1 MVESESLGA
10 RPGASG
16 GPTFAKNAGYMTKRL
31 AYLIITLLFAFS
43 LRASPPIGAVVQ
55 TWHYDPLTNIVTLKI
70 VNTSHKDI
78 TAFNIAIKETYA
90 NGRVNEHQMLEE
102 LVGKILVAKELQG
115 TAEGESFRKQYGDG
129 AFHPGEAR
137 DEKLPV
143 QPGLIDY
150 QAAVDVVTYIDGTA
164 DAPVNNDGLGR
175 IIEERKAAVDSRK
188 MAAETI
194 RAALADPNDTNPS
207 MTAARML
214 QDKATVWRKSHT
226 KMDLDPVVLESIANE
241 LKTVAARNVDKRD
254 ALKQLA
260 DREDAKVSML
270 SVHATVVKNAGQP

>member
-1 MVESESLGA
+1 MIRYVTSVFVLALALGA
-10 RPGASG
+10 S
-16 GPTFAKNAGYMTKRL
+16 T
-31 AYLIITLLFAFS
+31 S
-43 LRASPPIGAVVQ
+43 LHASPPIGAVVQ

-70 VNTSHKDI
+70 VNISHKDI

-90 NGRVNEHQMLEE
+90 NGRVQEHEMLEE

-143 QPGLIDY
+143 QPGLTDY
-150 QAAVDVVTYIDGTA
+150 QAVIDVVTYIDGTA

-175 IIEERKAAVDSRK
+175 IVEERKASVDSIK
-188 MAAETI
+188 MAAEII
-194 RAALADPNDTNPS
+194 RTALADPNDTDPS
-207 MTAARML
+207 MTAARKL
-214 QDKATVWRKSHT
+214 QDKATVWRNSHT

-241 LKTVAARNVDKRD
+241 LKTVSSRNVNKRD
-254 ALKQLA
+254 ALKQIV
-260 DREDAKVSML
+260 DREETEISAL
-270 SVHATVVKNAGQP
+270 SIHAAVVKTGSPQ